1 LAQAENALMTGEAE
15 TIAED
20 LRAAFRA
27 LERLI
32 GRVGTEDVLG
42 AVFAAF
48 CLGK

>member
-1 LAQAENALMTGEAE
+1 MTGEAE